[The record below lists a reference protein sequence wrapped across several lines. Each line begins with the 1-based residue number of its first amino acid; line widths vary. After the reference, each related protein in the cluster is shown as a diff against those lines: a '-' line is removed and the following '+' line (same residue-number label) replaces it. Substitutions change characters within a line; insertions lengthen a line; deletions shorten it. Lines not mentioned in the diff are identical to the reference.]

1 MSELEPED
9 LLPGDG
15 EGAAARYT
23 VCESIVEYKARQLQI
38 LRKIAAEQELDEDSE
53 EYKEY
58 LLDIQNNVE
67 VMRLKLK
74 NELEALKNPSR
85 KPLAR
90 RARGCAGAPVCSP
103 HQLLFCCCLT
113 LPDAHTALCRCLP
126 AAVH

>member
-1 MSELEPED
+1 MSELEPEP

-23 VCESIVEYKARQLQI
+23 VCESIVEYKARQMQI
-38 LRKIAAEQELDEDSE
+38 LKKIAAEQELDEESE
-53 EYKEY
+53 EYQEY
-58 LLDIQNNVE
+58 LLDIKNNVE
-67 VMRLKLK
+67 LMRLKVK

-90 RARGCAGAPVCSP
+90 RARGCAGAPVCSA

-113 LPDAHTALCRCLP
+113 LPDAHTPLCRCLP
-126 AAVH
+126 DAVD

>member
-1 MSELEPED
+1 MEPEA

-23 VCESIVEYKARQLQI
+23 VGESIMEYKARQLKI
-38 LRKIAAEQELDEDSE
+38 LREIAAEQELDEESE
-53 EYKEY
+53 EYQEY

-85 KPLAR
+85 KPVAR
-90 RARGCAGAPVCSP
+90 RARGYAGAQVCSP
-103 HQLLFCCCLT
+103 HQSVLL
-113 LPDAHTALCRCLP
+113 LPDAA
-126 AAVH
+126 

>member
-1 MSELEPED
+1 MAELEPEA

-23 VCESIVEYKARQLQI
+23 VGESILEYKARQLQ
-38 LRKIAAEQELDEDSE
+38 LLEKFAGEHDLDEDSE
-53 EYKEY
+53 EYQDY
-58 LLDIQNNVE
+58 LLDIKNNVE
-67 VMRLKLK
+67 LMRLKVK

-90 RARGCAGAPVCSP
+90 RARGCAGAPVCSA

-113 LPDAHTALCRCLP
+113 LPDAHTPLCRCLP
-126 AAVH
+126 AAVD

>member
-1 MSELEPED
+1 MAQLEPEA
-9 LLPGDG
+9 LLSGDG
-15 EGAAARYT
+15 EGAAARFT
-23 VCESIVEYKARQLQI
+23 GESIVEYKARQLQI
-38 LRKIAAEQELDEDSE
+38 LKKIAAEQELDEESE
-53 EYKEY
+53 EYQEY

-85 KPLAR
+85 KPVAR
-90 RARGCAGAPVCSP
+90 RARGSAGAPVCKA
-103 HQLLFCCCLT
+103 HQLLCCCCLT